1 MGKTITKS
9 LQKKKTQRK
18 NTVSKRAIRK
28 SISKKQ
34 KKTRRTRR
42 FGGFDI
48 KPIIKNYL
56 KNKISIETLCTE
68 NNFSG
73 CSNPG
78 GKSEQVINMCDD
90 KVYKRPPHGYAD
102 FSDLEISL
110 FKKMKSY
117 RVIKVNPHTMNL
129 FIQSIFKDFKIDGVE
144 KYENICKVGDNE
156 HAMQSIKYGY
166 KEGESQI
173 FNLTTYVGVGA
184 DSAENVLVK
193 MKGVNYKL
201 QELYDKFRFHHCD
214 PKADQIFIE
223 KDGWGNIK
231 FILGD
236 LDKVTFTLK
245 YEQHL
250 YRVRLHT
257 AEFAG
262 GDMLPSASEMMRF
275 ENYPRSHC
283 DFEKCVFLASL
294 FLNAEP
300 ELYNDLKNKMN
311 DNVENFYENL
321 NITQTNSELDMNK
334 IDIER
339 NNEKRKGHKLATKC
353 VINKDKSYASSE
365 NFGGSENMKDIIDG
379 PKNTSVFSFT

>member
-9 LQKKKTQRK
+9 LQRKKTQRK
-18 NTVSKRAIRK
+18 NTASKRVIRK
-28 SISKKQ
+28 SISKKA
-34 KKTRRTRR
+34 KKTRKTRR

-48 KPIIKNYL
+48 IPTIKKYL
-56 KNKISIETLCTE
+56 KNKINIDDLCTE
-68 NNFSG
+68 NEFYG

-78 GKSEQVINMCDD
+78 GKSEQVINMCAD

-129 FIQSIFKDFKIDGVE
+129 FIQSIFKDFKIEGVE

-166 KEGESQI
+166 EEGDSQI

-184 DSAENVLVK
+184 DSAENVVVK
-193 MKGVNYKL
+193 MKGVNVKL

-223 KDGWGNIK
+223 KDFFGNIK

-245 YEQHL
+245 YGDHL

-257 AEFAG
+257 PKFAG
-262 GDMLPSASEMMRF
+262 GNMLYSDSEMMRF

-294 FLNAEP
+294 FLNANND
-300 ELYNDLKNKMN
+300 LYNALKEKMN
-311 DNVENFYENL
+311 GNVDGFYDSL
-321 NITQTNSELDMNK
+321 NINNSNSELDMKK
-334 IDIER
+334 IDSER
-339 NNEKRKGHKLATKC
+339 DNEKRKGHKLATEC
-353 VINKDKSYASSE
+353 VINNDKSYASSKD
-365 NFGGSENMKDIIDG
+365 FGGNIDMKDKIDG